1 MTIEEHLEAMK
12 LVVQQMEGSNTIK
25 DSITL
30 LKLMSKR
37 QQEVHENDRD
47 IKTLVVCNTEML
59 SVVADVLEKLS
70 KEV

>member
-12 LVVQQMEGSNTIK
+12 LVVQQIADSNTVK
-25 DSITL
+25 DSIAL

-37 QQEVHENDRD
+37 QQEIYENDLD